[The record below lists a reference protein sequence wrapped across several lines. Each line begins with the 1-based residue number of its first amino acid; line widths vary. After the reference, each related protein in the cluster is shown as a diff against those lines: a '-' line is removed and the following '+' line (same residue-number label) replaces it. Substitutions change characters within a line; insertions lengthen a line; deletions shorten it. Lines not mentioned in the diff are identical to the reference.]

1 MNTKI
6 IHIPD
11 IGEVKIVKSPRTK
24 NINISIKPFKGIRVS
39 VPMHVSFHDAEAIV
53 YKKTGWL
60 KKSQQKISKLENNV
74 TLFNENTNYKTKS
87 HTLRIQSDNRS
98 TTSVVV
104 SNKFINIKYPVG
116 KNIEESGIQSAIR
129 EGIERAL
136 RKEAKEHLPRRV
148 AELSGKYG
156 FKYRNVYIKN
166 LKTRWGSCSSKGN
179 INLNIHLM
187 RLPENLIDLV
197 ILHELA
203 HTIELNHSKKF
214 WAILDKIFGNA
225 KLKDK
230 ELKKYK
236 TQIF

>member
-6 IHIPD
+6 IHMPD
-11 IGEVKIVKSPRTK
+11 IGEIKIVKSRLAK
-24 NINISIKPFKGIRVS
+24 NINISIKPFRGIRVS
-39 VPMHVSFHDAEAIV
+39 VPMHVSFHNAEAIV

-60 KKSQQKISKLENNV
+60 KKSLQKISEFEKNV
-74 TLFNENTNYKTKS
+74 TVFNENTNYKTRN
-87 HTLRIQSDNRS
+87 HVLRIQSDNRNS
-98 TTSVVV
+98 TSVVV
-104 SNKFINIKYPVG
+104 SNKFINIKYPVS

-129 EGIERAL
+129 NGIERAL

-148 AELSGKYG
+148 AELAGKYG
-156 FKYRNVYIKN
+156 FKYNNVFLKN
-166 LKTRWGSCSSKGN
+166 MKTRWGSCSSKGN

-187 RLPENLIDLV
+187 RLSDNLIDLV

-214 WAILDKIFGNA
+214 WAILDNIVGNA

-236 TQIF
+236 TRVF